1 MAHLEFGAAF
11 SRVFD
16 LYGRYAAKLLTY
28 SATFYLAVTVAW
40 LGIVGALGTSDAR
53 FGLAALVGI
62 LITVVASMILTGMY
76 VVGLHDANRTGE
88 FPSFGAVWPRVS
100 PRIAAL
106 VGTSLLAAVGILLGM
121 LLLIIPGL
129 VLMTWWAVIAPVV
142 MLEQRSGSGALSR
155 SRDLVRGNGWTVFGL
170 LVVVNVIVGIAS
182 SIIGAIVGGLL
193 GGSDELL
200 GKAGSQF
207 VSGTLTA
214 PIVALLAIVMYEAL
228 SGTGETPGG
237 PGRDTT
243 GATGMPPQHPG
254 APLPP
259 APGTPAPPA
268 QQPPT
273 TQPPVQQPPTT
284 DDGRSGPFV

>member
-1 MAHLEFGAAF
+1 MANLEFGAAF

-16 LYGRYAAKLLTY
+16 LYGRHAAKLLTY
-28 SATFYLAVTVAW
+28 SAIFYVAVTAAWVAIISV
-40 LGIVGALGTSDAR
+40 LATNEALGALT
-53 FGLAALVGI
+53 ALVGI
-62 LITVVASMILTGMY
+62 IITIVASMVLTGMY
-76 VVGLHDANRTGE
+76 VVGLHEANRTGE
-88 FPSFGAVWPRVS
+88 FPSFGEAWPRVS
-100 PRIAAL
+100 PRIGAL
-106 VGTSLLAAVGILLGM
+106 VGTSLLAGLGILLGM
-121 LLLIIPGL
+121 ILLIIPGL

-142 MLEQRSGSGALSR
+142 MLEGRSGSSALSR
-155 SRDLVRGNGWTVFGL
+155 SRELVRGNGWTVFGL
-170 LVVVNVIVGIAS
+170 IVVTNLIVGIVS
-182 SIIGAIVGGLL
+182 SILGAIVGGLL

-228 SGTGETPGG
+228 TGTGDTPGG
-237 PGRDTT
+237 PDPDVT

-259 APGTPAPPA
+259 APGSPPPPA
-268 QQPPT
+268 QHPPT
-273 TQPPVQQPPTT
+273 GQQPPTT